1 MPKPYSLLAP
11 YWTRLRT
18 SRAATVAQRIA
29 VVVVACSLAVM
40 LIGLSTGRGLQ
51 AAISDKLTGL
61 WGDLQVRPYAE
72 SSDPSEAGMVLDS
85 SLLKLLAANPS
96 IASVRPTLST
106 TALVAHQDRL
116 EALVYR
122 TQSYASVGI
131 DFLQGKP
138 PGRDEVALPVALAR
152 QWNVGVGDELTLLF
166 SRGADRRPALR
177 YATISG
183 LFQPKLDELDGHW
196 VYGDVRQLREW
207 VGWADER
214 YTALELIAVPGMDS
228 RKLAEEL
235 RPLLPAFWEA
245 YPAVDDYAG
254 LYQWLALFDTNL
266 TVVVGVLLGVAL
278 FNSAVVVF
286 ILLLDQRKN
295 IGILKTLGASASL
308 LTRLFLAKAQKMALL
323 GIAGGN
329 ALAFLFCFTQSRWH
343 WLKLDP
349 KTYYVAT
356 VPIAW
361 PWAEW
366 IALNGLMYVLVLVSM
381 TLPAW
386 YLGQQKPIRSL
397 QW

>member
-1 MPKPYSLLAP
+1 
-11 YWTRLRT
+11 
-18 SRAATVAQRIA
+18 
-29 VVVVACSLAVM
+29 
-40 LIGLSTGRGLQ
+40 
-51 AAISDKLTGL
+51 
-61 WGDLQVRPYAE
+61 
-72 SSDPSEAGMVLDS
+72 MVLDT
-85 SLLKLLAANPS
+85 SLLQLLSAQPS
-96 IASVRPTLST
+96 IVTVRPTLST

-122 TQSYASVGI
+122 TQTYAASEI
-131 DFLQGKP
+131 DFREGVP
-138 PGRDEVALPVALAR
+138 PGRDEVAVPVALAR

-196 VYGDVRQLREW
+196 VYGDLRQLREW
-207 VGWADER
+207 VGWSDER
-214 YTALELIAVPGMDS
+214 YTALELT
-228 RKLAEEL
+228 LAENENAVEAADEL

-245 YPAVDDYAG
+245 YPAEEDYAG

-266 TVVVGVLLGVAL
+266 TVVVAVLLAVAL

-295 IGILKTLGASASL
+295 IGILKTLGASAPL
-308 LTRLFLAKAQKMALL
+308 LTRLFLAKAQRMAVW

-329 ALAFLFCFTQSRWH
+329 ILALLFCTSQSRWN
-343 WLKLDP
+343 WLTLDP
-349 KTYYVAT
+349 KTYYVST

-361 PWAEW
+361 PWGEW
-366 IALNGLMYVLVLVSM
+366 LGLNALMYVLVLVSM
-381 TLPAW
+381 SLPAW

>member
-1 MPKPYSLLAP
+1 MPKPYTLLAP

-61 WGDLQVRPYAE
+61 WGDIQVRPYAE
-72 SSDPSEAGMVLDS
+72 SKDPSEAGMVLGS
-85 SLLKLLAANPS
+85 NLLQLLTTNPS

-122 TQSYASVGI
+122 TQSYASLDI
-131 DFLQGKP
+131 DFLKGIP
-138 PGRDEVALPVALAR
+138 PGRNEVALPVALAR

-166 SRGADRRPALR
+166 SRGTDRRPALR

-183 LFQPKLDELDGHW
+183 IFQPKLDELDGHW
-196 VYGDVRQLREW
+196 VYGDVHQLREW

-214 YTALELIAVPGMDS
+214 YTALELTAVPGMDA
-228 RKLAEEL
+228 RDLAEEL

-308 LTRLFLAKAQKMALL
+308 LTRLFLAKAQKMALM

-343 WLKLDP
+343 WLALDP

-386 YLGQQKPIRSL
+386 YLGKQKPIRSL